1 MSFERIV
8 EVMIKDGVERGK
20 FKNLARPLAITSNNR
35 ESNALQIVHA
45 LLYFLSLKLT
55 FSAPFS

>member
-8 EVMIKDGVERGK
+8 EVIIKDVVERGE
-20 FKNLARPLAITSNNR
+20 FKNLPRSLAITNNNM
-35 ESNALQIVHA
+35 EFNALQIVLA

-55 FSAPFS
+55 FSAPFR